1 MRLVVVGTDTGVGK
15 TVVAAALARARA
27 RRGHAVRY
35 WKPLSTGPERDAVTV
50 ASTGLTVI
58 PELYALAEPIAPHLA
73 AAREGV
79 TLDPATLRA
88 ALPDDAELVVEGVG
102 GVLVPIAA
110 DGTLFADLMVSW
122 RLPAVVVARTALGT
136 MSHTLLTLEALRLR
150 GVEVLGVVLSG
161 PPAPGL
167 VQTIEQFGR
176 TRVLAELPW
185 VDDPHALALELP
197 DDVQAD
203 LAQEHAGA
211 PAWLAAD
218 RAHVWRPYT
227 AQKHAPP
234 PLSVVSAHRAS
245 LELADGRRL
254 IDASASWWVNAHGHT
269 HPRLVRALAAQAARL
284 DQVIYAACAHE
295 PGARLAEALVH
306 VVPGSLPRVFY
317 SDDGSTAVEVAIK
330 IAFQSWKNRGVV
342 GRTRL
347 VALEG
352 AYHGDTFGA
361 MSAGG
366 DGVFHAAFRELL
378 FDVVHVRVPGGDA
391 RLPTLEEVLSSQ
403 GEQVF
408 AVIVEPMVQGA
419 AGMRIHPAS
428 FLAEARR
435 LTAEHGVPLIADE
448 VFTGFGR
455 TGRMFA
461 CEHAG
466 VVPDLLC
473 LSKAL
478 TGGLLPL
485 GATLASQALYDTF
498 VSDDRRHTLFHG
510 HSFTG
515 NPLACAVAL
524 ESLALFADEDTLAHI
539 AALEARAR
547 LHLARL
553 ERHPSVRRTRA
564 LGAVWALDLVTAGE
578 GGYLDPIGAR
588 VVADMLEAGVAM
600 RPLGPVLYVVPPY
613 ALTLDEVDHLFD
625 ALDRALARHS

>member
-1 MRLVVVGTDTGVGK
+1 M
-15 TVVAAALARARA
+15 
-27 RRGHAVRY
+27 
-35 WKPLSTGPERDAVTV
+35 
-50 ASTGLTVI
+50 
-58 PELYALAEPIAPHLA
+58 
-73 AAREGV
+73 
-79 TLDPATLRA
+79 
-88 ALPDDAELVVEGVG
+88 
-102 GVLVPIAA
+102 
-110 DGTLFADLMVSW
+110 
-122 RLPAVVVARTALGT
+122 
-136 MSHTLLTLEALRLR
+136 
-150 GVEVLGVVLSG
+150 
-161 PPAPGL
+161 
-167 VQTIEQFGR
+167 
-176 TRVLAELPW
+176 
-185 VDDPHALALELP
+185 
-197 DDVQAD
+197 
-203 LAQEHAGA
+203 
-211 PAWLAAD
+211 
-218 RAHVWRPYT
+218 
-227 AQKHAPP
+227 
-234 PLSVVSAHRAS
+234 
-245 LELADGRRL
+245 
-254 IDASASWWVNAHGHT
+254 
-269 HPRLVRALAAQAARL
+269 
-284 DQVIYAACAHE
+284 
-295 PGARLAEALVH
+295 
-306 VVPGSLPRVFY
+306 
-317 SDDGSTAVEVAIK
+317 
-330 IAFQSWKNRGVV
+330 
-342 GRTRL
+342 
-347 VALEG
+347 
-352 AYHGDTFGA
+352 
-361 MSAGG
+361 
-366 DGVFHAAFRELL
+366 
-378 FDVVHVRVPGGDA
+378 VHVRVPGGDA